1 MKRQIRRVVLAAGT
15 AVALLTA
22 AGCGSDNPTG
32 APLTITTYQEADWVT
47 DGTVEPPATPG
58 RGDRIRYPHTM
69 DGAVMA
75 AVNSQTLLDTASD
88 DRFGD
93 IARDYFAAGD
103 GLAAYLAARAQITA
117 TGIDPS
123 RLPRLKGF
131 RFFDYTEQAA
141 ALEVIFEQPD
151 RSITGLTRKV
161 VWVSDTWLI
170 QLPAK
175 SEKTLTAYD
184 TVPGDMNP
192 LPQD

>member
-15 AVALLTA
+15 AVALLAA

-47 DGTVEPPATPG
+47 DGTVKPPATPG
-58 RGDRIRYPHTM
+58 RGDRIRYPRTM

-75 AVNSQTLLDTASD
+75 AVNSQTMLDTAAD

-103 GLAAYLAARAQITA
+103 GLATYLAARAQIAA

-123 RLPRLKGF
+123 RLPRLRGF

-161 VWVSDTWLI
+161 VWVGDTWLI
-170 QLPAK
+170 QLPAN
-175 SEKTLTAYD
+175 SEKTLAAYD
-184 TVPGDMNP
+184 TVPGDVNP
-192 LPQD
+192 LPQT